1 MRIHS
6 RKTQKKR
13 LSKEKSIRKKNSI
26 KRKTIRGHKQKIQK
40 IQKRRQR
47 RQRRQNTRTMH
58 KRGGVP
64 NNNNIF
70 DDALV
75 RLPYTR
81 QNIINGYA
89 MSIAR
94 NPENYEFYMERLNI
108 FLDSENHEHVTPEE
122 LNTAVQIAQQRLGNA

>member
-1 MRIHS
+1 MHN
-6 RKTQKKR
+6 RKTQKRR
-13 LSKEKSIRKKNSI
+13 LSKEKSIRKRYSN

-40 IQKRRQR
+40 GRQR
-47 RQRRQNTRTMH
+47 RQQIIQNTRTMH

-70 DDALV
+70 DDTLV

-94 NPENYEFYMERLNI
+94 NPDNYEFYMERLNI
-108 FLDSENHEHVTPEE
+108 FLDSENHEQVTPEE